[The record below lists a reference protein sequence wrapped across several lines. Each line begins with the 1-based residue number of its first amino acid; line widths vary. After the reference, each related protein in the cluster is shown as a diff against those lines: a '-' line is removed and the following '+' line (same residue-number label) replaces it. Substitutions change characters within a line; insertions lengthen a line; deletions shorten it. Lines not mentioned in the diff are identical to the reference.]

1 MCGFFQTLGDNMDYI
16 LTEFDEILYCS
27 FWEKV
32 EKLVKNHVEK
42 FSKCQTWVT
51 SLWEI
56 FHVKNFFAD
65 FHELKDVDS
74 KNEKKILRSKKFFGS
89 KKCQKMPFLR
99 LNISKTGKDFDVR
112 FFEDAQAQCGLPSD

>member
-1 MCGFFQTLGDNMDYI
+1 M
-16 LTEFDEILYCS
+16 
-27 FWEKV
+27 
-32 EKLVKNHVEK
+32 
-42 FSKCQTWVT
+42 T

-56 FHVKNFFAD
+56 FHVKIFLAD

-74 KNEKKILRSKKFFGS
+74 KNEKKIFLSQKNFFGS

-112 FFEDAQAQCGLPSD
+112 FFSDARGQYGLHSDQV